1 MADERNGWL
10 VAVALHTFAVSS
22 KEGFKKLLPLLH
34 HRFFTGSSCCFPA
47 SSGCQGSRLQVC
59 SHLERAW
66 RVACAG
72 ARLRSGSGRLP
83 SRRWAHKRTLCSCRE
98 LEPSAV
104 WEAGGGCWLGPSGA
118 FRPSR
123 RRARA
128 ASGQES
134 WPCPPALPSLPRVAG
149 VVLGG
154 EDAPGRCPLRL
165 AGFSPVSVSCSSVC
179 WEVVGL
185 SFLCCHERGP

>member
-10 VAVALHTFAVSS
+10 VAVTLHTFAVSS

-104 WEAGGGCWLGPSGA
+104 WEAGGAAGLAPAARSGRA
-118 FRPSR
+118 GGEPVRPR
-123 RRARA
+123 GRRAGHVR
-128 ASGQES
+128 
-134 WPCPPALPSLPRVAG
+134 PR
-149 VVLGG
+149 
-154 EDAPGRCPLRL
+154 
-165 AGFSPVSVSCSSVC
+165 SPVCLVWQASYSAGRTRQ
-179 WEVVGL
+179 VGA
-185 SFLCCHERGP
+185 P